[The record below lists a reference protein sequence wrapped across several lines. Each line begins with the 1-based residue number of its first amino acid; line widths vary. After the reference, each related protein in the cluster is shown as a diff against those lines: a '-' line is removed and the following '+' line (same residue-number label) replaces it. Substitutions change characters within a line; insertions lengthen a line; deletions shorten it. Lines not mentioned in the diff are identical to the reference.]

1 MGAGVKLD
9 ARQLRIV
16 DVLKER
22 SPKLAGAYQMALE
35 NLHRTAIDGCA
46 SARVSVVCHCMREL
60 MIGLPAVMADD
71 PEPRPDPS
79 SNSLTQQLPELLA
92 KHPDLDLGVN
102 QDIVP
107 VPKAVA
113 QILNSLLGT
122 VVREKGRNQRIAA
135 ALITGGHDVKHPVI
149 KQWGDAYNFFVGW
162 THLDRNQERERELPS
177 DDVLMSNIKIVEDV
191 VEVRTKVFFENV
203 HAIEDLLNEINEQ
216 VEDQP

>member
-1 MGAGVKLD
+1 MGDGVKPD

-35 NLHRTAIDGCA
+35 NLHRTAIDDCA

-92 KHPDLDLGVN
+92 KHPDLDLGVD

-113 QILNSLLGT
+113 QILNSAPRP
-122 VVREKGRNQRIAA
+122 VRRWWPGSGCA
-135 ALITGGHDVKHPVI
+135 P
-149 KQWGDAYNFFVGW
+149 DAPARARVRRPW
-162 THLDRNQERERELPS
+162 SPTRSAPPAPS
-177 DDVLMSNIKIVEDV
+177 A
-191 VEVRTKVFFENV
+191 R
-203 HAIEDLLNEINEQ
+203 
-216 VEDQP
+216 